1 MYRFIDLALGKRFTT
16 LYSIHESLVFINR
29 ALSFNKNQKVLFNE
43 KEKKIYQKREL
54 RGGKIKVRTQGYIV
68 AWYANADYR
77 KKRSRFQF
85 N

>member
-1 MYRFIDLALGKRFTT
+1 MTWHWVNDLLPYTQQFMN
-16 LYSIHESLVFINR
+16 LVFINR
-29 ALSFNKNQKVLFNE
+29 ALSFNKNPKELFNE
-43 KEKKIYQKREL
+43 KEKERKKIYQKREL